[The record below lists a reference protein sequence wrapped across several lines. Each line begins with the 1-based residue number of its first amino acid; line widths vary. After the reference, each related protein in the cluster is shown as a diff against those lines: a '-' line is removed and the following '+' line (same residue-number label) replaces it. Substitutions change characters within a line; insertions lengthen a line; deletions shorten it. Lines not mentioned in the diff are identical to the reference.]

1 MKINHTLTAGQ
12 LKAKVDALAALSAAK
27 IRALL
32 DGRFNASFEDYRGA
46 AHPALRHRLILNFE
60 AEAEG
65 ITTDMII
72 GKILEGVP
80 RNVETIKA

>member
-1 MKINHTLTAGQ
+1 MVAEAPCHQ
-12 LKAKVDALAALSAAK
+12 LIPNS
-27 IRALL
+27 
-32 DGRFNASFEDYRGA
+32 
-46 AHPALRHRLILNFE
+46 E

-80 RNVETIKA
+80 RNAETVRA